1 MFNFKK
7 LIIYISLILTFFGIN
22 FSFAEKDLLEKAF
35 TPSYDFYG
43 TMVWWETIWT
53 SKWEVWRYVLKDSLS
68 FSLSV
73 DKHWVSG
80 EFTRQWSMIVSAM
93 RLFLRVMLMLALTLI
108 IYNWIMYVIKSSN
121 WEETKDIFKRIIY
134 ISVWILLALLSVVIV
149 RIVYSI
155 WTTTINPV
163 YLW

>member
-1 MFNFKK
+1 
-7 LIIYISLILTFFGIN
+7 
-22 FSFAEKDLLEKAF
+22 
-35 TPSYDFYG
+35 
-43 TMVWWETIWT
+43 MVWWETIWT

>member
-1 MFNFKK
+1 
-7 LIIYISLILTFFGIN
+7 
-22 FSFAEKDLLEKAF
+22 
-35 TPSYDFYG
+35 
-43 TMVWWETIWT
+43 MVWWETIWT

-68 FSLSV
+68 FSLNI

>member
-1 MFNFKK
+1 
-7 LIIYISLILTFFGIN
+7 
-22 FSFAEKDLLEKAF
+22 
-35 TPSYDFYG
+35 
-43 TMVWWETIWT
+43 MVWWETIWT

-68 FSLSV
+68 FSLNI

-80 EFTRQWSMIVSAM
+80 EFTRQWSMLVSAM

-108 IYNWIMYVIKSSN
+108 IYYWVLFVIKSSN
-121 WEETKDIFKRIIY
+121 WEETKDILKRIIY
-134 ISVWILLALLSVVIV
+134 ISVWILLALLSVVLV